1 MEHILQFAVN
11 IDDEAIVRRIEENAE
26 KTITRELRAKVGSLM
41 FGVGYRG
48 EELDNITGWTESVFR
63 KYLDEH
69 KEEIVRLAAKFL
81 AERLAKSKA
90 AREMLN
96 DVVKTAEGTE

>member
-1 MEHILQFAVN
+1 MEHILQFGVN
-11 IDDEAIVRRIEENAE
+11 IDDDAIVKRIEENAE
-26 KTITRELRAKVGSLM
+26 KAITKDLRAKVGSLM

-48 EELDNITGWTESVFR
+48 DELDNITGWTESMFR
-63 KYLDEH
+63 EYLNEH

-90 AREMLN
+90 AKEMLN
-96 DVVKTAEGTE
+96 DVLENPGVS